1 MAIIIREDYLKK
13 LERYVGKER
22 IVVLTGQRR
31 VGKSFMLKQLIEV
44 YGNDPS
50 NNIIYIDKENK
61 EFDSIGT

>member
-50 NNIIYIDKENK
+50 NNIIYIDP
-61 EFDSIGT
+61 

>member
-31 VGKSFMLKQLIEV
+31 VGKSLVFMGINTTPFASNEV
-44 YGNDPS
+44 
-50 NNIIYIDKENK
+50 
-61 EFDSIGT
+61 

>member
-31 VGKSFMLKQLIEV
+31 VGKSFMGINTTPFASNEV
-44 YGNDPS
+44 
-50 NNIIYIDKENK
+50 
-61 EFDSIGT
+61 